1 MSSWSKTYNRSKF
14 EGWYLTKENFFKSM
28 TLFKLKTKE
37 DSNGN
42 YVWLLCMYR
51 WIWELREIWMLY

>member
-51 WIWELREIWMLY
+51 WIWELK

>member
-1 MSSWSKTYNRSKF
+1 
-14 EGWYLTKENFFKSM
+14 M

-51 WIWELREIWMLY
+51 WIWELKEIWMLY